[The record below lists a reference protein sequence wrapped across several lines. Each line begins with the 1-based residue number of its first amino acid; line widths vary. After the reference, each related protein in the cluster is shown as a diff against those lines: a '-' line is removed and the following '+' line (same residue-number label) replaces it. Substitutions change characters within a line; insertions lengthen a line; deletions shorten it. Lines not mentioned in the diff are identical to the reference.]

1 MGKVR
6 RRVEFQISD
15 FKFQSLQSLELP
27 RATALEKRKRRDCFS
42 PCRGRLSHGW
52 PEPRAAGTAGTVYDI
67 MRGEQHLTRGT
78 FRTRGLARVGWRQ
91 AGKKRFV
98 TATSQGR
105 DGHAATATTRRS
117 TRRPASLSDNK
128 QPKIKILGNGELTK
142 KFTVKVPCSAS
153 AKAKIE
159 KAGGSVA

>member
-1 MGKVR
+1 MR
-6 RRVEFQISD
+6 RQVEFQISD

-91 AGKKRFV
+91 AGKKRLV

-105 DGHAATATTRRS
+105 NGKRHVISETQFVPGEENDDESDLGGGPMQLGADNGDAGADG
-117 TRRPASLSDNK
+117 
-128 QPKIKILGNGELTK
+128 
-142 KFTVKVPCSAS
+142 
-153 AKAKIE
+153 E
-159 KAGGSVA
+159 KTDRTPTS